1 MCCVLVVVGLINRV
15 DTHITSDEPDENEER
30 EHSIKERIALVKAPA
45 LYDAAHSY

>member
-1 MCCVLVVVGLINRV
+1 MTNNVCVQFL
-15 DTHITSDEPDENEER
+15 TSDEPDENEER